1 MKEKNNKPNII
12 LIGGG
17 GHCLSVIDVV
27 EQEDKYNIKGI
38 LDDTKKGDVLGYPIL
53 GNRDLVR
60 ELSTEG
66 MFFLITIGQIKS
78 SSTRRE
84 DIALLLDSCKANLAT
99 VISPLAYV
107 SKHAT
112 IGEGSVIMHNA
123 IINAKAKVG
132 KHCIINTKAN
142 IEHNVQIGDFCHI
155 STCATVNGDTIV
167 GKRTFI
173 GSNATISNNITI
185 VEKSIISAG
194 NFIKR

>member
-53 GNRDLVR
+53 GNRDLVK

-78 SSTRRE
+78 SSTRE

>member
-78 SSTRRE
+78 SSTRE

-155 STCATVNGDTIV
+155 STCATVNGDTVV
-167 GKRTFI
+167 GKGTFI
-173 GSNATISNNITI
+173 GSNATISNGITI
-185 VEKSIISAG
+185 AEQSIINAG
-194 NFIKR
+194 DFIKK

>member
-78 SSTRRE
+78 SSTRE

-99 VISPLAYV
+99 VISPLAYI

-155 STCATVNGDTIV
+155 STCATINGDTIV

>member
-78 SSTRRE
+78 SSTRE

>member
-1 MKEKNNKPNII
+1 MKEENNKPNII

-78 SSTRRE
+78 SSTRE

-155 STCATVNGDTIV
+155 STCATVNGDTVV
-167 GKRTFI
+167 GKGTFI
-173 GSNATISNNITI
+173 GSNATISNGITI
-185 VEKSIISAG
+185 AEQSIINAG
-194 NFIKR
+194 DFIKR

>member
-53 GNRDLVR
+53 GNRDLVK

-66 MFFLITIGQIKS
+66 VFFLITIGQIKS
-78 SSTRRE
+78 SSTRE

-123 IINAKAKVG
+123 IINTKAKVG

-155 STCATVNGDTIV
+155 STCATINGDTIV

>member
-38 LDDTKKGDVLGYPIL
+38 LDDTKEGDVLGYPIL
-53 GNRDLVR
+53 GNRDLVK
-60 ELSTEG
+60 ELSIEG
-66 MFFLITIGQIKS
+66 VFFLIT
-78 SSTRRE
+78 
-84 DIALLLDSCKANLAT
+84 
-99 VISPLAYV
+99 VAYV

-155 STCATVNGDTIV
+155 STCATINGDTIV
-167 GKRTFI
+167 DKRTFI

>member
-60 ELSTEG
+60 ELSTEEV
-66 MFFLITIGQIKS
+66 FFLITIGQIKS
-78 SSTRRE
+78 SSTRE

>member
-60 ELSTEG
+60 ELSTQG

-78 SSTRRE
+78 SSTRE

>member
-27 EQEDKYNIKGI
+27 EQEDKYHIKGM

-53 GNRDLVR
+53 GNRDLVK

-66 MFFLITIGQIKS
+66 VFFLITIGQIKS
-78 SSTRRE
+78 SSTRE

-99 VISPLAYV
+99 VISPLAYI

-123 IINAKAKVG
+123 IINTKAKVG

-155 STCATVNGDTIV
+155 STCATINGDTIV

>member
-1 MKEKNNKPNII
+1 MKKKNNKPNII

-53 GNRDLVR
+53 GNRDLVK
-60 ELSTEG
+60 ELSTEEV
-66 MFFLITIGQIKS
+66 FFLITIGQIKS
-78 SSTRRE
+78 SSTRE

>member
-1 MKEKNNKPNII
+1 MKEENNKPNII

-78 SSTRRE
+78 SSTRE

-155 STCATVNGDTIV
+155 STCATINGDTIV

>member
-1 MKEKNNKPNII
+1 MKEENNKPNII

-53 GNRDLVR
+53 GNRDLVK

-78 SSTRRE
+78 SSTRE

>member
-1 MKEKNNKPNII
+1 MKGENNKPNII

-78 SSTRRE
+78 SSTRE

>member
-78 SSTRRE
+78 SSTRE

-155 STCATVNGDTIV
+155 STCATINGDTIV

>member
-78 SSTRRE
+78 SSTRE

-112 IGEGSVIMHNA
+112 IGKGSVIMHNA

>member
-1 MKEKNNKPNII
+1 MKEENNKPDII

-38 LDDTKKGDVLGYPIL
+38 LDDTKEGDVLGYPIL
-53 GNRDLVR
+53 GTRDLVK
-60 ELSTEG
+60 ELSIEG
-66 MFFLITIGQIKS
+66 VFFLITVGQIKS
-78 SSTRRE
+78 SFARE
-84 DIALLLDSCKANLAT
+84 DIALLLDSCKAKLAT
-99 VISPLAYV
+99 
-107 SKHAT
+107 
-112 IGEGSVIMHNA
+112 EGTVIMHNA

-155 STCATVNGDTIV
+155 STCAVINGDAIV
-167 GKRTFI
+167 SGRTFI
-173 GSNATISNNITI
+173 GSNATISNGITI
-185 VEKSIISAG
+185 AEKSIINAG

>member
-1 MKEKNNKPNII
+1 MKAENNKPNII

-53 GNRDLVR
+53 GNRDLVK

-66 MFFLITIGQIKS
+66 VFFLITIGQIKS
-78 SSTRRE
+78 SSIRE

>member
-53 GNRDLVR
+53 GNRDLVK

-66 MFFLITIGQIKS
+66 VFFLITIGQIKS
-78 SSTRRE
+78 SSTRE

-99 VISPLAYV
+99 VISPLAYI

-123 IINAKAKVG
+123 IINTKAKVG

-155 STCATVNGDTIV
+155 STCATINGDTIV

>member
-1 MKEKNNKPNII
+1 MKEKNNKHNII

-53 GNRDLVR
+53 GNRDLVK

-66 MFFLITIGQIKS
+66 VFFLITIGQIKS
-78 SSTRRE
+78 SSTRE

-99 VISPLAYV
+99 VISPLAYI

-123 IINAKAKVG
+123 IINTKAKVG

-155 STCATVNGDTIV
+155 STCATINGDTIV

>member
-1 MKEKNNKPNII
+1 MKEENNKPDII

-78 SSTRRE
+78 SSTRE

>member
-78 SSTRRE
+78 SSTRE

-155 STCATVNGDTIV
+155 STCATVN
-167 GKRTFI
+167 
-173 GSNATISNNITI
+173 
-185 VEKSIISAG
+185 
-194 NFIKR
+194 

>member
-1 MKEKNNKPNII
+1 MKEENNKPNII

-53 GNRDLVR
+53 GNRDLVK

-66 MFFLITIGQIKS
+66 VFFLITIGQIKS
-78 SSTRRE
+78 SSTRE

-123 IINAKAKVG
+123 IINTKAKVG

>member
-38 LDDTKKGDVLGYPIL
+38 LDDKKKGDVLGYPIL

-78 SSTRRE
+78 SSTRE

>member
-53 GNRDLVR
+53 GNRDLVK
-60 ELSTEG
+60 ELSTEEV
-66 MFFLITIGQIKS
+66 FFLITIGQIKS
-78 SSTRRE
+78 SSTRE

-99 VISPLAYV
+99 VISPLAYI

-123 IINAKAKVG
+123 IINTKAKVG

-155 STCATVNGDTIV
+155 STCATINGDTIV

>member
-12 LIGGG
+12 LIRGG

-78 SSTRRE
+78 SSTRE

>member
-1 MKEKNNKPNII
+1 MKEENNKPNII

-78 SSTRRE
+78 SSTRE

-185 VEKSIISAG
+185 VEKSIIGAG

>member
-1 MKEKNNKPNII
+1 MKGENNKPDII

-78 SSTRRE
+78 SSTRE

-112 IGEGSVIMHNA
+112 IGKGSVIMHNA

>member
-53 GNRDLVR
+53 GNRDLVK

-66 MFFLITIGQIKS
+66 VFFLITIGQIKS
-78 SSTRRE
+78 SSTRE

-99 VISPLAYV
+99 VISPLAYI

-123 IINAKAKVG
+123 IINTKAKVG

-155 STCATVNGDTIV
+155 STCATINGDTIV

-185 VEKSIISAG
+185 AEKSIISAG

>member
-1 MKEKNNKPNII
+1 MKEENNKPDII

-38 LDDTKKGDVLGYPIL
+38 LDDTKEGDVLGYPIL
-53 GNRDLVR
+53 GNRDLVK

-66 MFFLITIGQIKS
+66 VFFLITVGQIKS
-78 SSTRRE
+78 SSVRE
-84 DIALLLDSCKANLAT
+84 DIALLLDSCKATLAT
-99 VISPLAYV
+99 VVSPLAYV
-107 SKHAT
+107 SKYAT
-112 IGEGSVIMHNA
+112 ISQGTVIMHNA

-155 STCATVNGDTIV
+155 STCATVNGDTVV
-167 GKRTFI
+167 GKGTFI
-173 GSNATISNNITI
+173 GSNATISNGITI
-185 VEKSIISAG
+185 AEKSIINAG

>member
-1 MKEKNNKPNII
+1 MKEENNKPNII

-78 SSTRRE
+78 SSTRE

>member
-38 LDDTKKGDVLGYPIL
+38 LDDTKKGNVLGYPIL

-78 SSTRRE
+78 SSTRE

>member
-1 MKEKNNKPNII
+1 MKEENNKPNII

-53 GNRDLVR
+53 GNRDLVK

-66 MFFLITIGQIKS
+66 VFFLITIGQIKS
-78 SSTRRE
+78 SSIRE

-99 VISPLAYV
+99 VISPLADV

>member
-53 GNRDLVR
+53 GNRDLVK
-60 ELSTEG
+60 ELSTKG
-66 MFFLITIGQIKS
+66 VFFLITIGQIKS
-78 SSTRRE
+78 SSTRE

-155 STCATVNGDTIV
+155 STCATINGDTIV

>member
-53 GNRDLVR
+53 GNRDLVK

-78 SSTRRE
+78 SSTRE

-155 STCATVNGDTIV
+155 STCATINGDTIV